1 MAEPSWDEIFGG
13 QPQRPSE
20 TPAAPEPVS
29 EEFPT
34 ARLSDPY
41 AVAAAQ
47 ANAAQ
52 AQAARAAVT
61 TSTDQPLSR
70 RELREAEARANGG
83 AAQPPAPPQR
93 GRGRGRDQ
101 DPYALTRP
109 KRRWG
114 GLVALIVVVALV
126 LGGGA
131 VAWFGFHDKVCK
143 VLTFCQESIDYT
155 GNGDGEKATVVIQ
168 SGDIGSDVAKELQRA
183 GVTKTYEAA
192 YRILLKTNQSF
203 EPGSYTLQKQ
213 MSAAAALAALKD
225 PKNRVV
231 NSAVIR
237 EGITA
242 EQAYKQLS
250 VATGRPVSEFEA
262 AAKDYQALGV
272 PADFPSIEG
281 FLFPATY
288 SFDPGTTAQAALQK
302 LVTTM
307 QQHLQADGVPAGDD
321 LKVLTMASIVQREAG
336 SVADMGKVSRVFQN
350 RLDKGMLLQSDAT
363 VSYGTGRTD
372 HVTTTGTERSDKSNP
387 YNTYA
392 NPGLPIGPI
401 ALPGDDAIKAA
412 MNPTPGPWLY
422 FVAVNL
428 KTGETVFSTTQA
440 EHDAAVKQWQAWCRQ
455 SAENM
460 AYCQ

>member
-13 QPQRPSE
+13 QAQRPAE
-20 TPAAPEPVS
+20 KPAAPEPVS

-34 ARLSDPY
+34 ARLSDPF

-52 AQAARAAVT
+52 AQAAREAV
-61 TSTDQPLSR
+61 STATGQPLSR

-83 AAQPPAPPQR
+83 AAEPPADGGRRRR
-93 GRGRGRDQ
+93 GPGDQ
-101 DPYALTRP
+101 DPYRLTKR

-114 GLVALIVVVALV
+114 PLIAPLVVVVLV
-126 LGGGA
+126 VAGGS
-131 VAWFGFHDKVCK
+131 VAWFGFHDEVCK

-155 GNGDGEKATVVIQ
+155 GDGNGQKATVVIQ
-168 SGDIGSDVAKELQRA
+168 QGDIGSDVAKELQRA
-183 GVTKTYEAA
+183 GVTKTFDATYK
-192 YRILLKTNQSF
+192 ILLKTDQSF

-213 MSAAAALAALKD
+213 MSAKSALAALKD

-231 NSAVIR
+231 NTAVVR
-237 EGITA
+237 EGVTA
-242 EQAYKQLS
+242 EQAYTQLAA
-250 VATGRPVSEFEA
+250 ATGRPVAEFAA
-262 AAKDYQALGV
+262 AAKDYVALGV
-272 PADFPSIEG
+272 PSDFPSIEG

-288 SFDPGTTAQAALQK
+288 QFDPGTTAQQALQK
-302 LVTTM
+302 LVATM
-307 QQHLQADGVPAGDD
+307 QQHLTALGVAPADD

-336 SVADMGKVSRVFQN
+336 SVPDMGKVARVFQN

-363 VSYGTGRTD
+363 VSYGVGDTG
-372 HVTTTGTERSDKSNP
+372 HVSTTGAQRADPNP
-387 YNTYA
+387 YNTYVHT
-392 NPGLPIGPI
+392 GLPVGPI
-401 ALPGDDAIKAA
+401 SLPGDDAIKAA
-412 MNPTPGPWLY
+412 LNPTPGPWLY

-440 EHDAAVKQWQAWCRQ
+440 EHDAAVKQWQAWCRE

-460 AYCQ
+460 AYCS

>member
-1 MAEPSWDEIFGG
+1 VAEPSWDEIFGG
-13 QPQRPSE
+13 QAQRPSD
-20 TPAAPEPVS
+20 TAAAPEPVS

-34 ARLSDPY
+34 ARLSDPF

-52 AQAARAAVT
+52 AQAARDAA
-61 TSTDQPLSR
+61 STETGQPLSR
-70 RELREAEARANGG
+70 RELREAESRANGG
-83 AAQPPAPPQR
+83 AEPPVPPTR
-93 GRGRGRDQ
+93 GRGSRDQ
-101 DPYALTRP
+101 DPYRLTKR

-114 GLVALIVVVALV
+114 WLVALIVVVALV
-126 LGGGA
+126 VAGGS
-131 VAWFGFHDKVCK
+131 VAWFGFHDRVCK

-155 GNGDGEKATVVIQ
+155 GSGNGQKATVVIQ
-168 SGDIGSDVAKELQRA
+168 SGDIGSNVAKELQKA
-183 GVTKTYEAA
+183 GVTKTYEAT
-192 YRILLKTNQSF
+192 YKILLKTNQSF

-213 MSAAAALAALKD
+213 MSAEAALAALKD

-231 NSAVIR
+231 NTAVIR

-250 VATGRPVSEFEA
+250 VATGRPVSEFEE
-262 AAKDYQALGV
+262 AAKNPTALGV
-272 PADFPSIEG
+272 PAGFPSIEG

-288 SFDPGTTAQAALQK
+288 QFDPGTTAQGALQK
-302 LVTTM
+302 LVATM

-336 SVADMGKVSRVFQN
+336 SVPDMGKVARVFQN

-372 HVTTTGTERSDKSNP
+372 HVTTTGAERADKSNK

-412 MNPTPGPWLY
+412 MNPTPGPWIY

-440 EHDAAVKQWQAWCRQ
+440 EHDAAVKQWQAWCKQ
-455 SAENM
+455 SSENM
-460 AYCQ
+460 AYCS

>member
-13 QPQRPSE
+13 QPQPTAE
-20 TPAAPEPVS
+20 KPAAPEPVS

-41 AVAAAQ
+41 ALAAAQ
-47 ANAAQ
+47 AQAAQ
-52 AQAARAAVT
+52 AQAARDAA
-61 TSTDQPLSR
+61 SSPSGQPLSR

-83 AAQPPAPPQR
+83 GVQPPVPPTP
-93 GRGRGRDQ
+93 GRASRDQ
-101 DPYALTRP
+101 DPYRLTKR

-114 GLVALIVVVALV
+114 WLVALIVVVALV
-126 LGGGA
+126 AAGGS

-143 VLTFCQESIDYT
+143 VLTFCEESIDYT
-155 GNGDGEKATVVIQ
+155 GTGNGEKATVVIQ
-168 SGDIGSDVAKELQRA
+168 SGDIGSNVAKELERA
-183 GVTKTYEAA
+183 GVTKTYEAT
-192 YRILLKTNQSF
+192 YKILLKTNQSF

-213 MSAAAALAALKD
+213 MSAKAALAALKD

-231 NSAVIR
+231 NTAVIR

-242 EQAYKQLS
+242 EQAFKQLS
-250 VATGRPVSEFEA
+250 VATGRPVLDFEA
-262 AAKDYQALGV
+262 AAKDYTALGV
-272 PADFPSIEG
+272 PAGFPSIEG

-288 SFDPGTTAQAALQK
+288 QFDPGTTAQAALQK
-302 LVTTM
+302 LIATM
-307 QQHLQADGVPAGDD
+307 QQHLQADGVAPGDD
-321 LKVLTMASIVQREAG
+321 LKVLTLASIVQREAG
-336 SVADMGKVSRVFQN
+336 SVPDMGKVARVFQN

-372 HVTTTGTERSDKSNP
+372 HVTTTGAERADKSNP

-412 MNPTPGPWLY
+412 MNPTPGPWIY

-460 AYCQ
+460 AYCS